1 MSSMMAVL
9 LGASFSAGLLLG
21 MWAEENQK
29 RSPRAVDGTARWVPA
44 ALGVLRAEV
53 FVLQGLLILLVVRP
67 VSWPPLAVLVLAG
80 VIAGV
85 AKAVLPGSERVWW
98 SPLVEGPLLVAWS
111 TVTAI
116 WMPVPYPVGV
126 RIELMLLLMLVACCI
141 FGLARVLVETLP
153 GTGAGDDRPASP
165 SEYVAVSEEPSR
177 A

>member
-85 AKAVLPGSERVWW
+85 AKAVLPGSEHVWW

-126 RIELMLLLMLVACCI
+126 RIELMLVACCI

-165 SEYVAVSEEPSR
+165 SEYVAVSEDPSR